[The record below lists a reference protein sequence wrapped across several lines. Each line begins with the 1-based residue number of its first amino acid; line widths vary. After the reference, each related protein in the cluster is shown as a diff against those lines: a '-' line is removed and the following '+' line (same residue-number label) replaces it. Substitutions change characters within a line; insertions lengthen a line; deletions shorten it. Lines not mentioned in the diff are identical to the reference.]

1 MYVLVSGR
9 EVYGKRMYGIVNLK
23 TFKRQEVNE
32 LFLHELLISFSFL
45 NIELKDGIICGI
57 GCDIDDYF
65 NNSFK
70 SLFTYIKKFN
80 SEVTLLDNFGE
91 KFKILESTLINHIKC
106 NKVTCMNLHLDE
118 SNSKIIYPKVVKD
131 KVYLKNDFEIKKF
144 YLMCFKDNSDDD
156 FFDDYNLVIDESDLD
171 KVLVIDSL
179 YNRNLNHEFSVSFL
193 HEVFKELNINCLNL
207 DIVGY
212 KVTGFKQYSLINKDE
227 IKVYKESLESN
238 KEEIVKYSNHILTCL
253 L

>member
-32 LFLHELLISFSFL
+32 FFLQELLISFSFL
-45 NIELKDGIICGI
+45 NIELKDGIICGRNF
-57 GCDIDDYF
+57 DINDYF
-65 NNSFK
+65 NTSFK

-80 SEVTLLDNFGE
+80 NEVTLLDSFGE
-91 KFKILESTLINHIKC
+91 KFKILESSLINDIKS
-106 NKVTCMNLHLDE
+106 NKLTCVNLHLDE
-118 SNSKIIYPKVVKD
+118 SSSKIVYPKVVKD

-144 YLMCFKDNSDDD
+144 YLMCFKDTSEDD
-156 FFDDYNLVIDESDLD
+156 FFDDYDSVIDESDLD

-179 YNRNLNHEFSVSFL
+179 YNKTLNHEFSVSFL
-193 HEVFKELNINCLNL
+193 HEVFKELNINSLNL

-212 KVTGFKQYSLINKDE
+212 KVTGFRQYSLIDKDE
-227 IKVYKESLESN
+227 IKVYKESLDSN
-238 KEEIVKYSNHILTCL
+238 KEEIVKYSNHILTYL

>member
-32 LFLHELLISFSFL
+32 LFLQELLISFSFL
-45 NIELKDGIICGI
+45 NIELKDGVICGI
-57 GCDIDDYF
+57 DFDINDYF

-70 SLFTYIKKFN
+70 RLFTYIKKFN
-80 SEVTLLDNFGE
+80 NEVTLLDSFGE
-91 KFKILESTLINHIKC
+91 KFKILESTLINNIKF
-106 NKVTCMNLHLDE
+106 NKLICMNLHLDE
-118 SNSKIIYPKVVKD
+118 SCSKIIFPKVVKD
-131 KVYLKNDFEIKKF
+131 KVFLKNDFEIKKF

-156 FFDDYNLVIDESDLD
+156 FFDDYDLVIDESDLD

-179 YNRNLNHEFSVSFL
+179 YNKTLNHEFSVTFL
-193 HEVFKELNINCLNL
+193 HEVFKELNITSLNL
-207 DIVGY
+207 NIVGY
-212 KVTGFKQYSLINKDE
+212 KVTGFKQYSLMSEDE
-227 IKVYKESLESN
+227 IILYKESLESN
-238 KEEIVKYSNHILTCL
+238 IEEIVKYSNHILTYL